1 MQSNV
6 YIGQYSQQGHLG
18 FSQVKFGT
26 NGVASSPS
34 VKTDIVNPSYLAHS
48 QHGLYV
54 VSEVFQAEGAALH
67 FLAGDEQYSQ
77 KVMLDGDAPCHIAIS
92 GARDRIAVAHYGT
105 GDFELFALESEGK
118 IGQRIAKLS
127 NYGQGPHAT
136 RQLSPHGHQVMFIP
150 NTTQLVTV
158 DLGIDLLTFYHCEG
172 TQVEQSQ
179 RLELLPRSGPRH
191 VSFTQDGLFGFV
203 LCELDES
210 LTVIARTK
218 QQWQIVTTI
227 TAFPEHSCHEAA
239 AAIKLSVDER
249 YVYLTSRGES
259 VISWF
264 DVSEPEHP
272 AYQGYVE
279 THGTF
284 PRDISIT
291 PDGKWLL
298 AANQHSNN
306 VSIFELDSQTGKPN
320 WHSSLPD
327 VIAPTCLVI
336 GN

>member
-26 NGVASSPS
+26 NGAASSPF

-54 VSEVFQAEGAALH
+54 VSEVFQAEGATLYFIAS
-67 FLAGDEQYSQ
+67 DEQYSQ
-77 KVMLDGDAPCHIAIS
+77 KIELDGDAPCHIAIS
-92 GARDRIAVAHYGT
+92 YSRDRIAVAHYGT

-172 TQVEQSQ
+172 KQVQQSQ
-179 RLELLPRSGPRH
+179 RLELPSGSGPRH
-191 VSFTQDGLFGFV
+191 VSFTQDGQFGFV

-210 LTVIARTK
+210 LTVIARKK

-227 TAFPEHSCHEAA
+227 AAFPEHACHEAA
-239 AAIKLSVDER
+239 AAIKLSANER
-249 YVYLTSRGES
+249 YVYLSSRGES

-264 DVSEPEHP
+264 DVSKPEHP
-272 AYQGYVE
+272 VYQGYVE
-279 THGTF
+279 TCGAF
-284 PRDISIT
+284 PRDITIT

-306 VSIFELDSQTGKPN
+306 VSIFELDPQTGKPN
-320 WHSSLPD
+320 WHSDLPD
-327 VIAPTCLVI
+327 VIAPTCLVMSS
-336 GN
+336 

>member
-1 MQSNV
+1 MQANV
-6 YIGQYSQQGHLG
+6 HIGQYSQQGHLG
-18 FSQVKFGT
+18 FTQVKFGKVGT
-26 NGVASSPS
+26 ASSFS

-54 VSEVFQAEGAALH
+54 VSEVYQAEGAGLY
-67 FLAGDEQYSQ
+67 FLANDEQYPQ
-77 KVMLDGDAPCHIAIS
+77 KVELDGDAPCHVAIS
-92 GARDRIAVAHYGT
+92 DKLDRVAVAHYGT

-136 RQLSPHGHQVMFIP
+136 RQLSPHSHQVMFIP

-172 TQVEQSQ
+172 KQIQQSQ
-179 RLELLPRSGPRH
+179 RLELPPGSGPRH
-191 VSFTQDGLFGFV
+191 ASFTQDGLFGFV

-227 TAFPEHSCHEAA
+227 AAFPEHACHEAA
-239 AAIKLSVDER
+239 AAIKLSADER
-249 YVYLTSRGES
+249 FVYLTSRGDS

-264 DVSEPEHP
+264 DVREPERP
-272 AYQGYVE
+272 MYRGYVE
-279 THGTF
+279 AHGVF

-291 PDGKWLL
+291 PEGNWLL
-298 AANQHSNN
+298 TANQHSNN
-306 VSIFELDSQTGKPN
+306 VSIFKLDPQTGKPN
-320 WHSSLPD
+320 WHSDLPD
-327 VIAPTCLVI
+327 VIAPTCIVI
-336 GN
+336 ST

>member
-6 YIGQYSQQGHLG
+6 YIGQYSQKGHLG
-18 FSQVKFGT
+18 FSQVKFEA

-34 VKTDIVNPSYLAHS
+34 VKTDIVNPSYLTHS

-54 VSEVFQAEGAALH
+54 LSEVFQAEGAALY
-67 FLAGDEQYSQ
+67 FLAHDVQYTQ
-77 KVMLDGDAPCHIAIS
+77 KIDLDGDAPCHIAIS
-92 GARDRIAVAHYGT
+92 GAGDRIAVAHYGT
-105 GDFELFALESEGK
+105 GDFELFALGSEGK

-158 DLGIDLLTFYHCEG
+158 DLGIDLLTFYHYEG
-172 TQVEQSQ
+172 KQVQQSQ
-179 RLELLPRSGPRH
+179 RLELPPGSGPRH
-191 VSFTQDGLFGFV
+191 ASFTQDGLFGFV

-210 LTVIARTK
+210 LTVITLAE
-218 QQWQIVTTI
+218 QQWQVVTTI
-227 TAFPEHSCHEAA
+227 AAFPEHVCHEAA
-239 AAIKLSVDER
+239 AAIKLSADER
-249 YVYLTSRGES
+249 YMYLTSRGES

-264 DVSEPEHP
+264 DVSEPKRP
-272 AYQGYVE
+272 VYQGYVE
-279 THGTF
+279 TGGAF
-284 PRDISIT
+284 PRDITIT

-306 VSIFELDSQTGKPN
+306 VSIFELDPQTGKPN
-320 WHSSLPD
+320 WHSDLPD
-327 VIAPTCLVI
+327 VIAPTCLVVSD
-336 GN
+336 

>member
-26 NGVASSPS
+26 NGVASSPF

-54 VSEVFQAEGAALH
+54 VSEVFQAEGAALY
-67 FLAGDEQYSQ
+67 FLACNEQDTQ
-77 KVMLDGDAPCHIAIS
+77 KIDLDGDAPCHIAIS
-92 GARDRIAVAHYGT
+92 EARDRIAVAHYGT
-105 GDFELFALESEGK
+105 GDFELFALDSEGK

-158 DLGIDLLTFYHCEG
+158 DLGIDLLTFYHYEDK
-172 TQVEQSQ
+172 QVQQSQ
-179 RLELLPRSGPRH
+179 RLELPPGSGPRH
-191 VSFTQDGLFGFV
+191 ASFTQDGLFGFV

-210 LTVIARTK
+210 LTVITRTK

-227 TAFPEHSCHEAA
+227 AAFPEHACHEAA

-249 YVYLTSRGES
+249 YMYLTSRGES

-272 AYQGYVE
+272 IYKGYVK
-279 THGTF
+279 TCGAF

-291 PDGKWLL
+291 PDGTYLL

-306 VSIFELDSQTGKPN
+306 VSIFELDPQTGKPN
-320 WHSSLPD
+320 WHSDLPD

-336 GN
+336 SL